1 MKETEL
7 VILKVQ
13 GEVFLP
19 KEKFKNYLLKNGLA
33 VEYMCFSDDIRDD
46 LRNFLF
52 VPLHR
57 F

>member
-13 GEVFLP
+13 GELFCP
-19 KEKFKNYLLKNGLA
+19 KEIFKNYLLKNGLA
-33 VEYMCFSDDIRDD
+33 VEYKCFSDDIRND
-46 LRNFLF
+46 LRSSQF
-52 VPLHR
+52 VPLHN